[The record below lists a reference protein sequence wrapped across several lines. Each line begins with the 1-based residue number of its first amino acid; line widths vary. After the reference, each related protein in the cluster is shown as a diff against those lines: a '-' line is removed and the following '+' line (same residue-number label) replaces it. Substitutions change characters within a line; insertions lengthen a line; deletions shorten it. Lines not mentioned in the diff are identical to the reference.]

1 MGRRKVVSVYR
12 GRYKGDYLTEGD
24 CDRLEAIREAYE
36 DGVFFGDL
44 KGYLYDIPKSDVENI
59 KYLATSED
67 LKERPKGELTD
78 SQTVMLA
85 FGLVSKKWLCGDSV
99 GLGKTAL
106 MAATYNYLKA
116 HRSEK
121 APKMLFLVDGED
133 VMNQN
138 CDQLIRF
145 TSDYFM
151 AVTGRKQSAQN
162 LVDFYLEHGYLPNVV
177 GTHSLLRQPVFQ
189 ELVSNYIRST
199 GKDPFGI
206 VVIDESAVLGNS
218 NTQVYKQAQSLFSE
232 VEYRICLNATE
243 FDVKL
248 EEFYN
253 QLNWVDPTL
262 LPTRTQFKK
271 DYYVMEWSP
280 WTGYSKPS
288 GKYKNAEDFRNKVGY
303 RYLART
309 RKDLGATM
317 KDCSAEIVGVPTNDY
332 QKNLLRETSMPDMAL
347 NCPWA
352 IDRNALMDEEFCP
365 KLETL
370 RGILNNDLGYPMD
383 VYMTQVQGADTPQV
397 LIYAH
402 YKEAQVGIVALLN
415 AYGVSNRV
423 LNGDTPSEER
433 HEIVDGFKSNEFSVL
448 ITNVQRGLNFGNCNF
463 VIFYQFP
470 SVGRAVQFE
479 GRITRQENIVGKHVY
494 VLLSTPKELKRFKTL
509 LADRAKALNAFASTD
524 YSMLLGLLLKNMNS
538 VES

>member
-12 GRYKGDYLTEGD
+12 GRYKGDYLTEAD
-24 CDRLEAIREAYE
+24 CDKLESIREAYE

-59 KYLATSED
+59 KYLASSDD

-116 HRSEK
+116 NRGDK
-121 APKMLFLVDGED
+121 APRMLFLVDGED

-162 LVDFYLEHGYLPNVV
+162 LVDFYLERGYLPNVV

-253 QLNWVDPTL
+253 QLNWVDTTL

-271 DYYVMEWSP
+271 DYYVMEWNP

-317 KDCSAEIVGVPTNDY
+317 KDCSAEIVEVPTNDY
-332 QKNLLRETSMPDMAL
+332 QKALLRETSMAGMAL

-352 IDRNALMDEEFCP
+352 IDQNADMSEEFCP
-365 KLETL
+365 KLKTL
-370 RGILNNDLGYPMD
+370 GDILDKDLGFADSED
-383 VYMTQVQGADTPQV
+383 VPQV

-402 YKEAQVGIVALLN
+402 NREAQAGIAALLGSWN
-415 AYGVSNRV
+415 ISNRV

-433 HEIVDGFKSNEFSVL
+433 HEIVEGFKDNKFSVL

-470 SVGRAVQFE
+470 SVGKAVQFE

-494 VLLSTPKELKRFKTL
+494 ILLSAPKELKRFKTL

-524 YSMLLGLLLKNMNS
+524 YSMLLGLLLKDKNS
-538 VES
+538 AEV